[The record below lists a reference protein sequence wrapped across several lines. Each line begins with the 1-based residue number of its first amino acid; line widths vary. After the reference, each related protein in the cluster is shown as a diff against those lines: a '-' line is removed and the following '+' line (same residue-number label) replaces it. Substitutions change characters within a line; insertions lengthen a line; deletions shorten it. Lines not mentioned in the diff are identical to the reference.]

1 MRSEPVDLRTLRG
14 LVATCVGVGGVDADF
29 AAAREEMR
37 VFNVE
42 HGFRAIEYRTEPC
55 VLVEAGRDA
64 VALHALQQGYDWCL
78 QIDADA
84 APFPP
89 DACLRLLQRAYV
101 DAPDADAVGAYCQ
114 LKQAPH
120 LPTIDTGTGTWE
132 VHYPGEGLLPVIRT
146 GGHFLLVKTAAYR
159 RLGEAPWH
167 RTRVAPTLLRTLSEL
182 DNAARQRFSNRNPFA
197 ALGEWDVLLEA
208 ARQEPQGAVSAVG
221 EDSGFCDRLTAAG
234 GRLYVD
240 TDLVAGHVTKSFIT
254 PQMLKGHMDARAR
267 QVAAACGARL

>member
-1 MRSEPVDLRTLRG
+1 MSEVDLRSLRG
-14 LVATCVGVGGVDADF
+14 LVATCVGIGGVDSDF

-42 HGFRAIEYRTEPC
+42 NGFKNVEYRTFNC
-55 VLVEAGRDA
+55 VLVESGRDE
-64 VALHALQQGYDWCL
+64 VALHGLREGYDWIL

-84 APFPP
+84 APFAP
-89 DACLRLLQRAYV
+89 DALVRLLRRAYV

-114 LKQAPH
+114 LKQAPY

-146 GGHFLLVKTAAYR
+146 GGHFLLVKAQAYR
-159 RLGEAPWH
+159 RLGAPPYH
-167 RTRVAPTLLRTLSEL
+167 RTRLAPSLLRTLSEL
-182 DNAARQRFSNRNPFA
+182 DNAARQKFDNRNPFA
-197 ALGEWDVLLEA
+197 DLPQWGALVEA
-208 ARQEPQGAVSAVG
+208 ARTQPQHGESHVG

-234 GRLYVD
+234 GRIYVD

-254 PQMLKGHMDARAR
+254 PQMLKAQIDAREAQR
-267 QVAAACGARL
+267 RALCGVA